1 MDRSGLPLSRGVRYH
16 SLVGE
21 YVITHWLMVLI
32 KGRQILVSFIIVC
45 IFLQCMTLLPAPGM
59 YRSHSTADIQK
70 IKRV

>member
-16 SLVGE
+16 SLV
-21 YVITHWLMVLI
+21 LI
-32 KGRQILVSFIIVC
+32 KGRHILVSFIIVC

-59 YRSHSTADIQK
+59 YRSYSTADIQK